1 MAMSLKVEVAVSQLN
16 KHGEELCGDCVEIV
30 QNDGVIIVMSD
41 GLGSGVKAHILSS
54 ITTKMAATMLKG
66 GLPLEEVIDTVAPT
80 LPVCEVRHLAYSTFS
95 ILTVTPDQNA
105 HLVEYD
111 NPLAFFGHGA
121 DLIPLDRH
129 IKTYSG
135 RAVHESFF
143 EVRDGDWLV
152 LASDG
157 VLHAGIGGIWNLGWG
172 WNRIGDYLRRVA
184 SREDDARSM
193 AFGLTETTDR
203 LYAGKP
209 GDDVTAVAVK
219 VRVPRQLTVLAGPPV
234 DTSDD
239 PKVVARFMASA
250 GKKAICGGTTSLM
263 VARETG
269 HRVQVNMSTIREG
282 IPPTGQM
289 EGVDLVCEGVLT
301 LSKVVDLLREG
312 IPLRRTLAYKPD
324 GPSRLAGLLLEADEI
339 RFMVGRAI
347 NPAHQSPELPVNLA
361 LKHKIIEDLSR
372 RLQDIGKKIRLEVF

>member
-1 MAMSLKVEVAVSQLN
+1 MNLKVEVAVSQLN
-16 KHGEELCGDCVEIV
+16 KYGEELCGDCVEV
-30 QNDGVIIVMSD
+30 VRDGSTIIVMSD

-54 ITTKMAATMLKG
+54 LTTKMAATMLKG
-66 GLPLEEVIDTVAPT
+66 GLPLQEVIDSVAST
-80 LPVCEVRHLAYSTFS
+80 LPVCEVRHLAYSTFT
-95 ILTVTPDQNA
+95 ILTIAPDCTA

-111 NPLAFFGHGA
+111 NPLAYFGRGA
-121 DLIPLDRH
+121 ELIPLDRQK
-129 IKTYSG
+129 KTYSG
-135 RAVHESFF
+135 RVVNESFF
-143 EVRDGDWLV
+143 RVQDGNWLV

-184 SREDDARSM
+184 SREDDARSL

-209 GDDVTAVAVK
+209 GDDATVVAVR
-219 VRVPRQLTVLAGPPV
+219 VRVPRRLTVLAGPPV
-234 DTSDD
+234 NKADD
-239 PKVVARFMASA
+239 PRVVSEFMASS

-269 HRVQVNMSTIREG
+269 HPVTVNMSTLREG

-301 LSKVVDLLREG
+301 LSKVIDLLKG
-312 IPLRRTLAYKPD
+312 GVPLRRALAYRPD
-324 GPSRLAGLLLEADEI
+324 GPKRLLSLLMESDDI

-347 NPAHQSPELPVNLA
+347 NPAHQSPGLPVDLA
-361 LKHKIIEDLSR
+361 LKHKLIEDLCR
-372 RLQDIGKKIRLEVF
+372 RLQDMGKDVRLDVY